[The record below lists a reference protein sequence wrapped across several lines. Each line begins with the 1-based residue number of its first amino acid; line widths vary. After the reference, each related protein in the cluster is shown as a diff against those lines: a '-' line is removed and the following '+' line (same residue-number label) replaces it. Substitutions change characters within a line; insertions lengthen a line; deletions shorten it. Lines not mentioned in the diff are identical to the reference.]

1 MIHGMLYIG
10 WEMQIND
17 QGVPYY
23 VDHINKRTSWD
34 PPVMSSG
41 GTSVIASEQ
50 PDIRECG
57 QRFVPPAYRRL
68 VASES

>member
-1 MIHGMLYIG
+1 
-10 WEMQIND
+10 MQTTD

-41 GTSVIASEQ
+41 GMSVIASDQ

-57 QRFVPPAYRRL
+57 RPAGRPAGRVVPPAFVGIL
-68 VASES
+68 VAS